1 MAKTKPI
8 GVRFD
13 EDLLNSLKDADIVS
27 SPQKALNLYEETYLR
42 SVTEKVAENN
52 KPENKAKIEGER
64 NGTVNSIKKE
74 IKQPLTP
81 QECEMP
87 PKKDT
92 SLIEQRISDI
102 EAELKK
108 PPSNPIIGLRRWKE
122 VRWSELEKLR
132 KQLEDLAK
140 WKEKQK

>member
-13 EDLLNSLKDADIVS
+13 EELLNSLKDADIIS

-52 KPENKAKIEGER
+52 KPENKAER
-64 NGTVNSIKKE
+64 NGVGGNAKKE
-74 IKQPLTP
+74 HKQPLMP
-81 QECEMP
+81 SEMTDKP
-87 PKKDT
+87 N
-92 SLIEQRISDI
+92 RSDY
-102 EAELKK
+102 
-108 PPSNPIIGLRRWKE
+108 KE
-122 VRWSELEKLR
+122 SMDYYI
-132 KQLEDLAK
+132 DLDK